1 MTDQEPCAD
10 LRSVFLDLAD
20 SQPDIEAILA
30 PGRQSLRF
38 GDIPGRLQEVRD
50 ALASFGI
57 GRGDRVVSVLPRSSE
72 TAVCYL
78 GVASCATYVP
88 LNPAF
93 SDAEFTAHL
102 TKLRPRAV
110 IVPERSFDGVRN
122 CATALGIGVIDLVSR
137 ITDRAGTFSLV
148 RQGDPSAP
156 PREPEWNA
164 ADDYALVLLTSGSTV
179 EPKAVPLRVRH
190 LLAYARVSGEHYRLV
205 PTDRCLHVMP
215 MFHGHG
221 LKSSLLVP
229 LVNGSGVIIS
239 PDFDVATF
247 FQQMKSLRPTWYS
260 AAASIHQAIYARI
273 DDYREIAKQAGL
285 RFIRSGSSRLDTKV
299 SAGLEAAFEAPVLER
314 YGMSETGSLT
324 ANCLPPGIRKPGTV
338 GRPVG
343 NEIAVIDD
351 DGRILGPNRDGE
363 VVARGPSVF
372 DGYLE
377 NAEANAKAFV
387 NGWFRT
393 GDLGRF
399 DDDGY
404 LTLTGRLKDVINRGG
419 EKIGTAEV
427 EAVLL
432 RHPQVTEVC
441 VFGILHPSLGE
452 EVAAAVATRRSVTEQ
467 ELQAYAR
474 GLLASVK
481 VPRRVFFLESLPKG
495 STKKIRRAETVDLC
509 MDLLAK
515 SRSAQEQTERRN
527 WTSLEH
533 EIGKAWKRLLGI
545 DAVHL
550 DDDFFLVGGDSLKAY
565 ELFAHLQ
572 KTHRVVLGLGQI
584 FEEASTVA
592 GMARLI
598 ERVRQEKSGASSVSS
613 GLITIKASGSR
624 PPLFAVPGSGGNPV
638 GYIHL
643 GRLLD
648 ARQPLIGIES
658 KGLDGVDEPLTRMED
673 IAADNIARIRTL
685 QPSGPYYLTGACFGG
700 RVAYEMARQLEA
712 AGEDVGLLLMLDPSS
727 PLFSADGRPRGAAVV
742 GRVSKRQVRA
752 RLVYDRL
759 RSNAVSF
766 AKLRGAARAAFV
778 REKLDTLRGIIRHRD
793 VFRGDRRDLCHRAV
807 YTANRQAGRR
817 YVPGSFTGPTVLC
830 FTRDR
835 ERRTSRDYRLDWLEL
850 VPQVGSAVYVAGK
863 NSGDML
869 NLPNVYELADLVN
882 SQLEACAHRERGTAV
897 LAGEESRTPSPV

>member
-1 MTDQEPCAD
+1 VTDQEPPTD
-10 LRSVFLDLAD
+10 LRSLFLSLAD
-20 SQPDIEAILA
+20 CQPDVEAILA

-38 GDIPGRLQEVRD
+38 GDIPGCLQEVRD
-50 ALASFGI
+50 ALVSFGI
-57 GRGDRVVSVLPRSSE
+57 GRGDRVVSVLPRGPE
-72 TAVCYL
+72 TALCYL
-78 GVASCATYVP
+78 GVASCATYAP

-102 TKLRPRAV
+102 SKLRPSAV
-110 IVPERSFDGVRN
+110 IVPEGSFNGVRD

-148 RQGDPSAP
+148 RQDGSPVP
-156 PREPEWNA
+156 PRTAEWNT

-190 LLAYARVSGEHYRLV
+190 LLAYARASGEHYGLV

-229 LVNGSGVIIS
+229 LANGSSVIIS

-247 FQQMKSLRPTWYS
+247 FQQMRALRPTWYS
-260 AAASIHQAIYARI
+260 AAASIHQAIHGRI
-273 DDYREIAKQAGL
+273 DDYREIAKQARL
-285 RFIRSGSSRLDTKV
+285 RFIRSGSSQLDTKV
-299 SAGLEAAFEAPVLER
+299 IAGLEAAFEAPVLER

-343 NEIAVIDD
+343 NEVAIIDD
-351 DGRILGPNRDGE
+351 DGRILGSNRDGE

-372 DGYLE
+372 DGYLD

-441 VFGILHPSLGE
+441 VFGIPHPSLGE
-452 EVAAAVATRRSVTEQ
+452 EVAAAVATRRVVTGQ

-495 STKKIRRAETVDLC
+495 STRKIRRAETVDLC

-515 SRSAQEQTERRN
+515 SRSARERTEHRS

-533 EIGKAWKRLLGI
+533 EVGRAWKRLLGI
-545 DAVHL
+545 DTVHL
-550 DDDFFLVGGDSLKAY
+550 DDDFFLSGGDSLKAY
-565 ELFAHLQ
+565 ELFARLQ
-572 KTHRVVLGLGQI
+572 KTHRVALGLGQI

-598 ERVRQEKSGASSVSS
+598 ERARQERRGTASVSS
-613 GLITIKASGSR
+613 GLVTIKASGTR

-658 KGLDGVDEPLTRMED
+658 RGLDGVDEPLTRMEE
-673 IAADNIARIRTL
+673 IAADNIARIRTV

-712 AGEDVGLLLMLDPSS
+712 AGERVGLLLMLDPSS
-727 PLFSADGRPRGAAVV
+727 PLFSADGRPRGEAAAA
-742 GRVSKRQVRA
+742 RVSKRRIRA

-759 RSNAVSF
+759 KSNAVSLV
-766 AKLRGAARAAFV
+766 KLRGDARVTFV
-778 REKLDTLRGIIRHRD
+778 REKLETLRGIIRHRD

-807 YTANRQAGRR
+807 YTANRQAGRH
-817 YVPGSFTGPTVLC
+817 YVPGHFAGRVVLC

-835 ERRTSRDYRLDWLEL
+835 EHRTSRNYRLDWLEL
-850 VPQVGSAVYVAGK
+850 VPQVGSPVYVAGK

-882 SQLEACAHRERGTAV
+882 SQLEACADRARVTDV
-897 LAGEESRTPSPV
+897 FAGARV